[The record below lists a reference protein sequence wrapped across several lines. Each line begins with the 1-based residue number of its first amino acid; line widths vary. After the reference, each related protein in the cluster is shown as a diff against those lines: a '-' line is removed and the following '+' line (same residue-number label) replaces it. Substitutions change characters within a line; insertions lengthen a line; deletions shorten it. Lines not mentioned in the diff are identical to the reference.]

1 MIFNVAKG
9 VTPRHKSASAG
20 ASERVGIAS
29 FLEKGARNVETG
41 FNYRETAIQKRRRPA
56 RTDGYPF

>member
-41 FNYRETAIQKRRRPA
+41 FNYRGDCNTKKEKA
-56 RTDGYPF
+56 G